1 MSNSFPPQGQMVLY
15 SSATPPLQ
23 DGSYQ
28 LTVETDVSYNPS
40 DNTADAPPAPLLQDH
55 YFNVVGPRFSIPPG
69 LVAGV
74 FPPNNAHGTFQDDL
88 PHIVIGR
95 RTLPWEREIAQ
106 PGQIP
111 VTPVGPN
118 DPPALTDP
126 FPWVA
131 LLLFEE
137 GEYTLL
143 RNIPLEQAVPQ
154 SVFVALGSPANITCD
169 AVQADALLVA
179 AIMPT
184 YEELQLL
191 VHVRQ
196 VNTDDREL
204 NAYGGDGFFSV
215 VVANRLPSPNT
226 QCRAILVSLEQRTD
240 LIPQDLAVSV
250 GLPGQLLA
258 GATVTPVTQIAAEPA
273 AVEQPPLT
281 QSKAAL
287 PFTLT
292 NPPAHLFESGNLSR
306 IGFPVEAQVRLVALT
321 SWQFTCEGPGTFREL
336 MQGLN
341 DAMFGTV
348 AQPGQPALTDT
359 GHMPITLQDR
369 AGMTENVLYRGP
381 LVQFQLTRDTL
392 GPYHS
397 ADQAR
402 RVAPESGTED
412 ISFAAAFEAGR
423 LMAVADG
430 RLAQALMQWR
440 RESYKQSARATTITA
455 LAQRVTLDLPAT
467 LADQLHTPIT
477 PLAATA
483 ATTAVSTAHLPLG
496 DPYGLA
502 RVAGVPGLNPTDL
515 AATWGLSSAAAA
527 SALLGGNPGSL
538 GAAFTAPPQ
547 TPRADTTIGAVAA
560 DTTSSGQAVGGT
572 HPGRV
577 GRHSDVGR
585 RLMRISW
592 VTGHQALAERMV
604 AKDQIDATVPEA
616 AMPLY
621 MELFLAHLR
630 LLVGVPFDYLV
641 PDARLLPNESIRFF
655 YLDRSWTDRLVDG
668 AIAVGKIGTR
678 EQTHHQAHAANIQ
691 SQLDMTER
699 IVRIMQRGLPANS
712 ETAPGTSNNTAPGG
726 IVSGFLLRSAAVS
739 GWPSMDVRAFNT
751 VLSANEGDPNDA
763 NYQAWLKQAAAAQL
777 TTLRL
782 ELLSPSVMLALFDG
796 IPQLVWCEEP
806 HHGVQFGFTLLSGV
820 EHLDRHMADG
830 ATEPTGAPIAVPMRA
845 NAPRVVAI
853 RALRAAIYQLQAGD
867 PNLIPQNSSAD
878 FAIELLNYPWRQRF
892 QDAGGGRRNN
902 GAFVPRFAVA
912 STIANATLQTTVTE
926 LV

>member
-1 MSNSFPPQGQMVLY
+1 
-15 SSATPPLQ
+15 
-23 DGSYQ
+23 
-28 LTVETDVSYNPS
+28 
-40 DNTADAPPAPLLQDH
+40 
-55 YFNVVGPRFSIPPG
+55 
-69 LVAGV
+69 
-74 FPPNNAHGTFQDDL
+74 
-88 PHIVIGR
+88 
-95 RTLPWEREIAQ
+95 
-106 PGQIP
+106 
-111 VTPVGPN
+111 
-118 DPPALTDP
+118 
-126 FPWVA
+126 
-131 LLLFEE
+131 
-137 GEYTLL
+137 
-143 RNIPLEQAVPQ
+143 
-154 SVFVALGSPANITCD
+154 
-169 AVQADALLVA
+169 
-179 AIMPT
+179 
-184 YEELQLL
+184 
-191 VHVRQ
+191 
-196 VNTDDREL
+196 
-204 NAYGGDGFFSV
+204 
-215 VVANRLPSPNT
+215 
-226 QCRAILVSLEQRTD
+226 
-240 LIPQDLAVSV
+240 
-250 GLPGQLLA
+250 
-258 GATVTPVTQIAAEPA
+258 
-273 AVEQPPLT
+273 
-281 QSKAAL
+281 
-287 PFTLT
+287 
-292 NPPAHLFESGNLSR
+292 
-306 IGFPVEAQVRLVALT
+306 
-321 SWQFTCEGPGTFREL
+321 
-336 MQGLN
+336 
-341 DAMFGTV
+341 
-348 AQPGQPALTDT
+348 
-359 GHMPITLQDR
+359 
-369 AGMTENVLYRGP
+369 
-381 LVQFQLTRDTL
+381 
-392 GPYHS
+392 
-397 ADQAR
+397 
-402 RVAPESGTED
+402 
-412 ISFAAAFEAGR
+412 
-423 LMAVADG
+423 
-430 RLAQALMQWR
+430 
-440 RESYKQSARATTITA
+440 
-455 LAQRVTLDLPAT
+455 
-467 LADQLHTPIT
+467 
-477 PLAATA
+477 
-483 ATTAVSTAHLPLG
+483 
-496 DPYGLA
+496 
-502 RVAGVPGLNPTDL
+502 
-515 AATWGLSSAAAA
+515 
-527 SALLGGNPGSL
+527 
-538 GAAFTAPPQ
+538 
-547 TPRADTTIGAVAA
+547 
-560 DTTSSGQAVGGT
+560 
-572 HPGRV
+572 
-577 GRHSDVGR
+577 
-585 RLMRISW
+585 MRISW

-621 MELFLAHLR
+621 MESFLAHLR